1 MVKSVAAL
9 KRIESKSQSG
19 EGLVAIGQSPVCGFK
34 STIRGSNLLGGGLS
48 EVGTTNHT
56 GTGAL
61 CSALTQPTIE
71 VQPSAR
77 HKKCVASMNNPGF
90 QSRRLILQTQAKD
103 TVISNESHEGIWIS
117 RSRLTGAST
126 SPERAPFLLFIIP
139 LPVLK

>member
-9 KRIESKSQSG
+9 KGIESKSQSG

-117 RSRLTGAST
+117 RRDLPGPVPRQKERRSCYLL
-126 SPERAPFLLFIIP
+126 SPYPY
-139 LPVLK
+139 